1 MYLVEAEKILEK
13 AGEME
18 LDVEK
23 KLVILT
29 LHNLACAYQRNWE
42 LEVCSNYLE
51 ALIYNLNLILKSIE
65 SAPSTIL
72 SSLSTAKQH
81 QSPVTPKSLSS
92 KAIELML
99 GIEIK

>member
-1 MYLVEAEKILEK
+1 MYLVEAENILEK

-18 LDVEK
+18 LGVEK

-51 ALIYNLNLILKSIE
+51 ALIYNMNLILKNVETVPFSF
-65 SAPSTIL
+65 L

-81 QSPVTPKSLSS
+81 QSPVASKSLSS
-92 KAIELML
+92 QAVELML

>member
-51 ALIYNLNLILKSIE
+51 ALIYNLNLILKSVE
-65 SAPSTIL
+65 SVPSTIL

-81 QSPVTPKSLSS
+81 QSPVTCKSLSS